1 MLLKKVFFYVLQC
14 SIEGHSFFSEC
25 SAFFYFKKVAAVILP
40 QLIPYFWEEHLEP
53 WIGYIQCVWQIF
65 KSKAYYYF
73 NGALAALHLRGNVI
87 VSGGH
92 FQLSIIFM
100 DTVVFLNNQLESS
113 LIMLICNLV
122 AIIHSIIGPFSKIV
136 EQFQPRILSNWLCH
150 CTHTFFYKGVIISRD
165 YLKRS
170 IC

>member
-1 MLLKKVFFYVLQC
+1 MLLKTFFSMYVSVPSKGTVFFRVQC
-14 SIEGHSFFSEC
+14 
-25 SAFFYFKKVAAVILP
+25 FFYFKKVISVILP
-40 QLIPYFWEEHLEP
+40 QLILYFSEEHLEP

-113 LIMLICNLV
+113 LIMLIHNSSWS
-122 AIIHSIIGPFSKIV
+122 HPFD
-136 EQFQPRILSNWLCH
+136 NWP
-150 CTHTFFYKGVIISRD
+150 FF
-165 YLKRS
+165 
-170 IC
+170 